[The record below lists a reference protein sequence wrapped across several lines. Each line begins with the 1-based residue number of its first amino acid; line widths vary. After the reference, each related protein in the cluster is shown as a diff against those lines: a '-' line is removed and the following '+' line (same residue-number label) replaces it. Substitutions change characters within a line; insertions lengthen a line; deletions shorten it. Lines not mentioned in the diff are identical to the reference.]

1 VAPNI
6 FRYLEPFVRASPVE
20 RTDERLD
27 GETDRQTEWYLEMAP
42 TNDKRRALNTK
53 NKKFSY
59 RRESADLTSL
69 YRAVQ
74 KTFRYVEP
82 FCAFDRGGGYLSL
95 THSFG
100 LNPYSGA

>member
-1 VAPNI
+1 VHHQFNG
-6 FRYLEPFVRASPVE
+6 RTKGWME
-20 RTDERLD
+20 RR
-27 GETDRQTEWYLEMAP
+27 TDRQTDRQNGLLEIAL
-42 TNDKRRALNTK
+42 TNDKRRALKTK

-59 RRESADLTSL
+59 RRKSADLTLL

-82 FCAFDRGGGYLSL
+82 FSAFDRGYLSL

-100 LNPYSGA
+100 LNPLNSGA